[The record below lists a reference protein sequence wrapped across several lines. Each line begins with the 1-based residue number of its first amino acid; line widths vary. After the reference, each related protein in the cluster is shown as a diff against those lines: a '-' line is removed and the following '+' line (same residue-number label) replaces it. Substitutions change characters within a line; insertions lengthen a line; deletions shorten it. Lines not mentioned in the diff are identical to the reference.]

1 MFRIIRGFANY
12 QNATG
17 PIGPTGVKIYW
28 PCEFSTGPTILSEV
42 EVVLDT
48 EVSTL
53 QDKYSTNKFN
63 YDDFC
68 LNSWPLQHINY
79 LHTILM

>member
-28 PCEFSTGPTILSEV
+28 PCEFSTGLLNYSFQV

-63 YDDFC
+63 YDAV
-68 LNSWPLQHINY
+68 
-79 LHTILM
+79 M